1 MAIDTHIKFDGIEG
15 ESAHKDHKGEVAVLS
30 WSWGLSKAAVAT
42 TGAGAVAGMG
52 KTVPQEMR
60 IVHRYDKASPLLAR
74 QAVQGKQLPTAVL
87 TARKAGEGQKDFL
100 KVTMKEVFITSVQ
113 ASEGGE
119 GPTEEVALS
128 YGSIDFEY
136 RPQDSKGS
144 LGGAVPFNWN
154 IKTGKVS

>member
-1 MAIDTHIKFDGIEG
+1 MAIDTHIKFDGIDG
-15 ESAHKDHKGEVAVLS
+15 ESTHKDHKGEVAVLS
-30 WSWGLSKAAVAT
+30 WSWGLTSPAGSP
-42 TGAGAVAGMG
+42 TGAGKR

-60 IVHRYDKASPLLAR
+60 IVHRYDKASPLLAK
-74 QAVQGKQLPTAVL
+74 QAVMGRHVPSAVL

-119 GPTEEVALS
+119 GATEEVAMS
-128 YGSIDFEY
+128 YGTIDFEY
-136 RPQDSKGS
+136 RPQDVKGS
-144 LGGAVPFNWN
+144 LGSPVQFNWN

>member
-1 MAIDTHIKFDGIEG
+1 MAIDTHIKFDGIDG
-15 ESAHKDHKGEVAVLS
+15 ESTHKDHKGEVAVLS
-30 WSWGLSKAAVAT
+30 WSWGLTAA
-42 TGAGAVAGMG
+42 AGAVTGAAAG
-52 KTVPQEMR
+52 KRKAVLQEMR
-60 IVHRYDKASPLLAR
+60 IVHRYDKASPLLAK
-74 QAVQGKQLPTAVL
+74 QAVLGRHVPSAVL

-119 GPTEEVALS
+119 GATEEVAMS

-136 RPQDSKGS
+136 RHQDVKGS
-144 LGGAVPFNWN
+144 LGSPVQFNWN